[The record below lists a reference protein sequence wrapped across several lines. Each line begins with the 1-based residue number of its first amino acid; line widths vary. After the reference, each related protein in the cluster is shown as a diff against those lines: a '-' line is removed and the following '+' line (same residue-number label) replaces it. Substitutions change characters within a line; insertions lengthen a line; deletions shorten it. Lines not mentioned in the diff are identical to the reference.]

1 MYVTQTSHA
10 TTHPLCALWDMV
22 GVEAEAQGGG
32 GLPLDAV
39 CSSTPEATGTPVGV
53 QAPRRHAAGG
63 VVGGWGGVVWQA
75 IEEALWVV
83 VLMLVEEVLT
93 AWHLDLGLATYVCGR
108 RG

>member
-1 MYVTQTSHA
+1 
-10 TTHPLCALWDMV
+10 
-22 GVEAEAQGGG
+22 
-32 GLPLDAV
+32 
-39 CSSTPEATGTPVGV
+39 
-53 QAPRRHAAGG
+53 
-63 VVGGWGGVVWQA
+63 VVWQA